1 MSLISLHWA
10 VIMGRVSTEPGK
22 NEAHTVIQFYDSI
35 GDCSTARDTVPRLQC
50 FTELPEAY
58 PIHHTDRP
66 HVLAY
71 ERNTFLRAGLLSSRR
86 HTNLWRTAQNMYPV
100 VAVSLKVHILCH
112 IHVGCTFWRCSLKLL
127 VVEWLA
133 NSSLT

>member
-86 HTNLWRTAQNMYPV
+86 QRACGGQRKICIQT
-100 VAVSLKVHILCH
+100 
-112 IHVGCTFWRCSLKLL
+112 
-127 VVEWLA
+127 WLFRR
-133 NSSLT
+133 SSTYYAIFSF